1 MGIAW
6 GAMGS
11 NGKSTLF
18 ELIQDLMGDYAENTP
33 AETFMAKKHDGI
45 PNDIARLRGAR
56 FVSASETREGRTLNA
71 ALVKQVTGQDRI
83 TARFLRQEF
92 FTFLPDFKLVLLTN
106 HKPRISGDDKALGR
120 RLLLI
125 PFTQRF
131 EGTKKDKKIP
141 EKLRKELPGVL
152 NWCLEGCLQWQK
164 QGLCPPEEVIEATKE
179 YQEENDLISNWI
191 DECCYQK
198 LDLKTPTAILYS
210 NFCNWCENNGE
221 RNFLN
226 KNAFAQKL
234 VGKGYSTQKGAKGIR
249 CIRGLAMLDSEH
261 VYEQEELEPF

>member
-18 ELIQDLMGDYAENTP
+18 ELIQDLLGDYAENTP

-56 FVSASETREGRTLNA
+56 FVSASETREGRSLNA

-120 RLLLI
+120 RLLLV

-131 EGTKKDKKIP
+131 EGAKKDKKMP
-141 EKLRKELPGVL
+141 EKLRKELSGVL
-152 NWCLEGCLQWQK
+152 NWCLEGCLQWQR
-164 QGLCPPEEVIEATKE
+164 QGLCPPEEVLEATRE
-179 YQEENDLISNWI
+179 YQEENDVITNWI
-191 DECCYQK
+191 EECCVEK
-198 LDLKTPTAILYS
+198 FEIKTDITSLYT
-210 NFCNWCENNGE
+210 NFTDWCSGTGE
-221 RNFLN
+221 RATYN
-226 KNAFAQKL
+226 KNAFTQKM
-234 VGKGYSTQKGAKGIR
+234 VDKGYSRCRDAKGAKALQGI
-249 CIRGLAMLDSEH
+249 GLLDIKH
-261 VYEQEELEPF
+261 DFQQEELDPF